1 MLQALYTYLNPLVG
15 GAATGP
21 GAGWPFGRMLNQ
33 GELYQIAHSVDGVEF
48 VKILRVYE
56 TDLRTGEQSRAAGRH
71 AHCDRARRGD
81 RLRDPRRQ
89 GRPPQDIM
97 SDERGQP
104 DGDGQ
109 VVDGTR
115 EITGFVTYSGDGFA
129 VVRARAERGDSPTPK
144 PATNRR
150 YLRDGLPAIYREDDF
165 AMRFVA
171 ALESVLDPIV
181 GMLDGLPAHFDP
193 ELAPLDILDLA
204 TGWLGL
210 AHNEAQPAS
219 QLRELVRRA
228 AELGR
233 LRGTHAGVELALKLN
248 FPELAL
254 RIEDGGACRLV
265 DRRRAAQAL
274 AAGVR
279 GVLRH
284 PDLAERCRDRRPRD
298 RVGQARAR
306 LLPATRQGSPQ
317 AAGGQLSHRP
327 HAR

>member
-1 MLQALYTYLNPLVG
+1 
-15 GAATGP
+15 
-21 GAGWPFGRMLNQ
+21 
-33 GELYQIAHSVDGVEF
+33 
-48 VKILRVYE
+48 
-56 TDLRTGEQSRAAGRH
+56 
-71 AHCDRARRGD
+71 
-81 RLRDPRRQ
+81 
-89 GRPPQDIM
+89 M
-97 SDERGQP
+97 SDERGQA

-165 AMRFVA
+165 GMRFVA

-181 GMLDGLPAHFDP
+181 GVLDGLPAHFDP

-254 RIEDGGACRLV
+254 RIEDGGRVAWSTSGELPDPSPPAFVVYCDTPIPQNEAATVARVIESVKPAHVSYRLRV
-265 DRRRAAQAL
+265 K
-274 AAGVR
+274 G
-279 GVLRH
+279 
-284 PDLAERCRDRRPRD
+284 PRK
-298 RVGQARAR
+298 
-306 LLPATRQGSPQ
+306 Q
-317 AAGGQLSHRP
+317 AAES
-327 HAR
+327 